1 MKKLYIAL
9 FFTILAITS
18 HAQNTWTGLTGPSG
32 GRISD
37 VQNDGTT
44 KIFTLNQDFGAI
56 FRSTDDGGTWTQITP
71 AGMFVYGMLVETN
84 KVYAIE
90 FGGSGTY
97 FLNTST
103 DGGATWQRKNTTSS
117 FKAERLYR
125 TPQGIELIAW
135 SSLNGDAY
143 ISIDDGVTWTSFY
156 TRAIS
161 ERIFSVVSDS
171 DGDVFL
177 SSSLGV
183 FRHLH
188 PSAGQWLNSSF
199 ANVYPATVGTVYNQN
214 MGIDASNKLYLLVNS
229 YNGSNIDKLV
239 GSDTNGN
246 SWTDLLPTSG
256 FSTPSFSSSQLFC
269 SSNGVFLT
277 HGNPQKIYKSS
288 GFNLSWTEYTTSPG
302 AAYTNTQVTA
312 LKFIPTTTKAFIG
325 TSGDGVFISLNAT
338 PTPTWSLA
346 TKGINSLDGRDVKFT
361 STGRILYLVNSGL
374 GYWYSDNQG
383 VDWSFKQISSIY
395 SMNEI
400 IVSGTTLIAY
410 GAFSN
415 VYQSTNNGDTWI
427 SLPETDPS
435 TQLLNGIVVKG
446 TELYASAS
454 NGGGTI
460 NKIYKS
466 IDYGGSWTSIG
477 IITGLPANSTF
488 GGIQPGLVINGNNK
502 LVVPVKN
509 TTANKWELYEV
520 ALTGGAATKLPV
532 DLTTNVFGKPTS
544 FFAVGNKI
552 YWSDDTYIYLS
563 TDNGATWKTITFSNQ
578 KVIPV
583 ITYGTPNRNGIGA
596 SRYGVFFT
604 SADDGLSWNSFTS
617 PNSSSVIRSVA
628 TNASNVS
635 YAAASFSP
643 ALKYV
648 SPLAI
653 DPATLPPYVN
663 FDWAPLG
670 IAPLGGPY
678 GGYMSKVLKGNSGKL
693 FLVAGYNLYNTTN
706 MSTAWTK
713 VVDPSFNFGLL
724 DIIVEPGTGH
734 FYTVGGQHLFKS
746 TNEGQN
752 WTQVSTT
759 GIFNAAP
766 SIQLTSSGIFW
777 ANDATNV
784 RRSLDGG
791 VTWSTVY
798 SSSAHVGYD
807 DNTIATKSDT
817 IFIVDSNA
825 GGIVRSTNANV
836 TVPTFT
842 PVNNGLATPTS
853 TPYFVTFAQ
862 SEAIAWS
869 YQNIYRYN
877 AGTNNWDNIKGNLPS
892 ATISSVFCKTDM
904 EYYIFAQANSTGSGV
919 YRTLDGG
926 ATWTKLYSGDLQASN
941 VIFDGTTNLYASVV
955 DDQFYHSADN
965 GTTWTQ
971 WSTGINE
978 LYPYNIR
985 MINNQRL
992 FFTTMENSRSS
1003 SFVSLD
1009 KGATWTKTTPALS
1022 RIFPMPD
1029 GSYLAT
1035 GGSNLY
1041 KSTDGGATWP
1051 VVTTNGAMKDIA
1063 TADGITFYGI
1073 SGTAIYTKTASG
1085 AWNQLA
1091 VTGLPVMTN
1100 PIDNVA
1106 VDADNKAYIIFK
1118 NQNNSYKPDLYQIAF
1133 GSAYKM
1139 NFTTN
1144 PVNIQ
1149 FYKGKTYAFDG
1160 AGTLYSTVDGATWTS
1175 KASPTG
1181 TKFIIGHL
1189 DYFFI
1194 LDYNGAVWLSRDL
1207 GTTWQNVGDSMTQSF
1222 VDVFFNPND
1231 GVVYGAVQGNYQRKS
1246 KIILPQETQAPLV
1259 NQVSPSTG
1267 PTNPIDLLTPVTL
1280 QITFDEMVNPVA
1292 GKKIKIVD
1300 LANPGTP
1307 LGTMDVTLGT
1317 QNGST
1322 FTFNP
1327 ATFTPAVTFSYTKIY
1342 FISIDP
1348 GAFVDVNAV
1357 PNAFV
1362 GIVGTNTW
1370 RFSTR
1375 TDDLQSPIVITKSP
1389 VDNATGVAYN
1399 TTLQITFDENIYAGS
1414 GKTIKLYDASL
1425 PATPLQ
1431 TFSATNGVI
1440 TGGKTVTFTPSFQ
1453 LVNGKS
1459 YYILVDAGAFTD
1471 LFGNSYAGIT
1481 SNLDWNFTAL
1491 YIDVQAPVVSTF
1503 TPANNATDVS
1513 FSPTLQL
1520 TFNEDIQTVGGKTLR
1535 IYDSSAPSTPI
1546 GTIDALTGTISGGK
1560 TVSYIPSTVLSGSKT
1575 YHVLVDAG
1583 AIKDL
1588 AGNLF
1593 SGISSNTVWKF
1604 STILVDTQAP
1614 VLTLFAPTNN
1624 QSNVA
1629 IGTTLSLT
1637 FDENIKATTGKK
1649 IKLFDST
1656 DPVTPIE
1663 NIDAS
1668 AGTISAKSITFTLTK
1683 ALTGSK
1689 TYYVLID
1696 NGAIT
1701 DIAGNAF
1708 AGISST
1714 TTWRFSTD
1722 AIAPSLTQLTP
1733 ANNSTDISFSPTLE
1747 LRFDEDILAVTGK
1760 KIDLYVAGSAN
1771 PVATVDAST
1780 AVITGKVATF
1790 TLANALI
1797 SSSVYHVLVAN
1808 GAFTDIS
1815 GNPFVGITL
1824 SSEWTFTTR
1833 DGLPPVITLLE
1844 PADDATE
1851 VSLTSTLKI
1860 TFNEN
1865 ITKVLGKKLVLY
1877 EASQPSTP
1885 LKTMDISTGVLTGK
1899 TLSFIPG
1906 NILAYNKSYFVLVE
1920 SGAVAD
1926 ASGNEFLGIGFPT
1939 QWQFSTETDSQK
1951 PAIAYSGGGDLTKGS
1966 GSYLIAA
1973 TITDN
1978 KLVGGAKVFYRGI
1991 SSESSGAFTSSSLV
2005 LNSSTSKYEFSV
2017 PESAYDKYGIE
2028 FYLEASDVA
2037 GNSVTSPAI
2046 ANNFYYSYLKFSA
2059 ASAPPLAGLAFGGTL
2074 ASYRMISV
2082 PYKLAD
2088 NKVTTIFAEL
2098 GSANKSKWRLLTYFS
2113 DTKWNDYPTDFTT
2126 IERGVGYWINIK
2138 DATEI
2143 FIEGASTE
2151 GTNKSTL
2158 FGKTF
2163 NPGWNQIGNPY
2174 PVAISWNAIKA
2185 AIPAASSLGVLKVYK
2200 DGFQNGDI
2208 LQPLEGGFVFNSGA
2222 AVTISIPLPASAG
2235 GRQNNFVETRLDNPN
2250 WALDINMKQGEV
2262 KYELAGIGMHPQAN
2276 LQFDAF
2282 DDLNPPHFADYA
2294 EIQFPHP
2301 SEIIKKFSRD
2311 VVPTQNSY
2319 TWEFEVD
2326 SNLPGLSE
2334 LYWNNT
2340 RFGENSKELYLYDVE
2355 LQKLVDMRTESKYQ
2369 FDARTSSRF
2378 KIFFGDD
2385 LKKEIKP
2392 ERITLGIAYP
2402 NPAQSQ
2408 TTIPFTL
2415 SENGSVYHVSLEI
2428 FDSMGKKVGTLVQGD
2443 FTSGFYNA
2451 IWDFSGAQSAQGIY
2465 HVRLEAKSRQGIE
2478 IRSGKI
2484 VISK

>member
-1 MKKLYIAL
+1 M
-9 FFTILAITS
+9 
-18 HAQNTWTGLTGPSG
+18 
-32 GRISD
+32 
-37 VQNDGTT
+37 
-44 KIFTLNQDFGAI
+44 
-56 FRSTDDGGTWTQITP
+56 
-71 AGMFVYGMLVETN
+71 
-84 KVYAIE
+84 
-90 FGGSGTY
+90 
-97 FLNTST
+97 
-103 DGGATWQRKNTTSS
+103 
-117 FKAERLYR
+117 
-125 TPQGIELIAW
+125 
-135 SSLNGDAY
+135 
-143 ISIDDGVTWTSFY
+143 
-156 TRAIS
+156 
-161 ERIFSVVSDS
+161 
-171 DGDVFL
+171 
-177 SSSLGV
+177 
-183 FRHLH
+183 
-188 PSAGQWLNSSF
+188 
-199 ANVYPATVGTVYNQN
+199 
-214 MGIDASNKLYLLVNS
+214 
-229 YNGSNIDKLV
+229 
-239 GSDTNGN
+239 
-246 SWTDLLPTSG
+246 
-256 FSTPSFSSSQLFC
+256 
-269 SSNGVFLT
+269 
-277 HGNPQKIYKSS
+277 
-288 GFNLSWTEYTTSPG
+288 
-302 AAYTNTQVTA
+302 
-312 LKFIPTTTKAFIG
+312 
-325 TSGDGVFISLNAT
+325 
-338 PTPTWSLA
+338 
-346 TKGINSLDGRDVKFT
+346 
-361 STGRILYLVNSGL
+361 
-374 GYWYSDNQG
+374 
-383 VDWSFKQISSIY
+383 
-395 SMNEI
+395 
-400 IVSGTTLIAY
+400 
-410 GAFSN
+410 
-415 VYQSTNNGDTWI
+415 
-427 SLPETDPS
+427 
-435 TQLLNGIVVKG
+435 
-446 TELYASAS
+446 
-454 NGGGTI
+454 
-460 NKIYKS
+460 
-466 IDYGGSWTSIG
+466 
-477 IITGLPANSTF
+477 
-488 GGIQPGLVINGNNK
+488 
-502 LVVPVKN
+502 
-509 TTANKWELYEV
+509 
-520 ALTGGAATKLPV
+520 
-532 DLTTNVFGKPTS
+532 
-544 FFAVGNKI
+544 
-552 YWSDDTYIYLS
+552 
-563 TDNGATWKTITFSNQ
+563 
-578 KVIPV
+578 PV
-583 ITYGTPNRNGIGA
+583 ITYGTPNRTGIGVG
-596 SRYGVFFT
+596 RPGVFFT
-604 SADDGLSWNSFTS
+604 SGDDGLTWNSFS
-617 PNSSSVIRSVA
+617 LPNSGSVVRAVA

-635 YAAASFSP
+635 FAAATTSP

-648 SPLAI
+648 NPVVV
-653 DPATLPPYVN
+653 DPATIPPYVN
-663 FDWAPLG
+663 FNWASMN
-670 IAPLGGPY
+670 GPY
-678 GGYMSKVLKGNSGKL
+678 GGYIPKVIKGNSGKF
-693 FLVAGYNLYNTTN
+693 FLVAGNNLYSTPN
-706 MSTAWTK
+706 MATAWTK
-713 VVDPSFNFGLL
+713 VVPSFNYSLI

-746 TNEGQN
+746 TNEGLN
-752 WTQVSTT
+752 WTQVSST
-759 GIFNAAP
+759 GVFNAGPTIRQA
-766 SIQLTSSGIFW
+766 SSVLFW
-777 ANDATNV
+777 ANDGNNV

-798 SSSAHVGYD
+798 SSTAHNGYNY
-807 DNTIATKSDT
+807 NTIATNSNT
-817 IFIVDSNA
+817 IFIVDND
-825 GGIVRSTNANV
+825 GIKRSIDGNV

-842 PVNNGLATPTS
+842 PVNTGLATPTTVS
-853 TPYFVTFAQ
+853 YNVTFAQ

-877 AGTNNWDNIKGNLPS
+877 AGSWVDIKGTTLPT
-892 ATISSVFCKTDM
+892 ALTISSVFCKTDL
-904 EYYIFAQANSTGSGV
+904 EYYIFAQANSPGSGV
-919 YRTLDGG
+919 YRTIDGG
-926 ATWTKLYSGDLQASN
+926 ATWTKVYNNDLQAYSA
-941 VIFDGTTNLYASVV
+941 IFDGASTLYASAS
-955 DDQFYHSADN
+955 DYQFYYSANN

-978 LYPYNIR
+978 LYPNNIR

-992 FFTTMENSRSS
+992 FFTTTSNSGSS

-1009 KGATWTKTTPALS
+1009 KGITWSKSTPALS
-1022 RIFPMPD
+1022 KIFPMPD

-1035 GGSNLY
+1035 GTNISNVY

-1051 VVTTNGAMKDIA
+1051 TFTTTNTITDIS
-1063 TADGITFYGI
+1063 TADGNTLYGI
-1073 SGTAIYTKTASG
+1073 FYNFIYTKTPST
-1085 AWNQLA
+1085 AWTQLA
-1091 VTGLPVMTN
+1091 VTGLPVITN
-1100 PIDNVA
+1100 GIDNIA
-1106 VDADNKAYIIFK
+1106 VDSDNKAYIIFK
-1118 NQNNSYKPDLYQIAF
+1118 NQNNSFKPELYQIAS

-1144 PVNIQ
+1144 PVSIQ
-1149 FYKGKTYAFDG
+1149 YYKDSTYIFDG
-1160 AGTLYSTVDGATWTS
+1160 GGKVYATKDGVIWKS
-1175 KASPTG
+1175 KPTPTG

-1194 LDYNGAVWLSRDL
+1194 LDYNGAVWLSRDRA
-1207 GTTWQNVGDSMTQSF
+1207 TTWQNVGDSMQQRF

-1231 GVVYGAVQGNYQRKS
+1231 GVVYGAVQGGYQRKS
-1246 KIILPQETQAPLV
+1246 AIILPAEMGAPTITVFSPAKETINLL
-1259 NQVSPSTG
+1259 
-1267 PTNPIDLLTPVTL
+1267 PTPTFNL
-1280 QITFDEMVNPVA
+1280 QITFNETVNPVA
-1292 GKKIKIVD
+1292 GKKIKIHDATNTV
-1300 LANPGTP
+1300 TP
-1307 LGTMDVTLGT
+1307 LGSLDVTLGT
-1317 QNGST
+1317 VNGNT

-1327 ATFTPAVTFSYTKIY
+1327 SQFTPAVTFNFSKNYYVI
-1342 FISIDP
+1342 IEP
-1348 GAFVDVNAV
+1348 GAFLDVNAS
-1357 PNAFV
+1357 PNAFGPEV
-1362 GIVGTNTW
+1362 FTQTAW
-1370 RFSTR
+1370 RFSTLANDGLAPVVTAR
-1375 TDDLQSPIVITKSP
+1375 SP
-1389 VDNATGVAYN
+1389 VDDATNVAYN
-1399 TTLQITFDENIYAGS
+1399 STLQITFDENISAGS
-1414 GKTIKLYDASL
+1414 GKTIRLYESPSTLVQSFDAS
-1425 PATPLQ
+1425 T
-1431 TFSATNGVI
+1431 GII
-1440 TGGKTVTFTPSFQ
+1440 TGGKTITFTPSSS
-1453 LVNGKS
+1453 LGNGKS
-1459 YYILVDAGAFTD
+1459 YYVLVDAGAFTD
-1471 LFGNSYAGIT
+1471 MFGNPSAAIT
-1481 SNLDWNFTAL
+1481 VNTAWNFNSL
-1491 YIDVQAPVVSTF
+1491 FVDVTAPVVSTYS
-1503 TPANNATDVS
+1503 PANNTTGVS
-1513 FSPTLQL
+1513 FSPAPTLQL
-1520 TFNEDIQTVGGKTLR
+1520 TFNEDIQTATGKTLR

-1546 GTIDALTGTISGGK
+1546 ETINAVSGTITGGK
-1560 TVSYIPSTVLSGSKT
+1560 TVSYTPSTVLSGSKT

-1629 IGTTLSLT
+1629 IGTSLSLT

-1668 AGTISAKSITFTLTK
+1668 AGTINAKSITFTLTK

-1701 DIAGNAF
+1701 DIASNPYV
-1708 AGISST
+1708 GISVST
-1714 TTWRFSTD
+1714 TWKFSTD

-1733 ANNSTDISFSPTLE
+1733 ANNSSDISFSPTLE

-1760 KIDLYVAGSAN
+1760 KIDLYIAGSAN

-1780 AVITGKVATF
+1780 AIITGKIATF

-1899 TLSFIPG
+1899 ILSFIPG

-1951 PAIAYSGGGDLTKGS
+1951 PVIAYSGAGDLTKGS

-1991 SSESSGAFTSSSLV
+1991 ASESSGAFTSSTLV

-2017 PESAYDKYGIE
+2017 PESAFDKYGIE
-2028 FYLEASDVA
+2028 FYLEASDAA

-2088 NKVTTIFAEL
+2088 NKVATIFAEL

-2126 IERGVGYWINIK
+2126 IERGVGYWINVK

-2151 GTNKSTL
+2151 GSNKSTL
-2158 FGKTF
+2158 FSKTF

-2174 PVAISWNAIKA
+2174 PVAISWNTIKA

-2208 LQPLEGGFVFNSGA
+2208 LQPLEGGFVFNRGA

-2250 WALDINMKQGEV
+2250 WALDINMRQGEV

-2282 DDLNPPHFADYA
+2282 DDVNPPHFADYA

-2311 VVPTQNSY
+2311 VVPPQNSY
-2319 TWEFEVD
+2319 TWEFDID

-2355 LQKLVDMRTESKYQ
+2355 LQKLVDMRTENKYQ

-2465 HVRLEAKSRQGIE
+2465 HIRLEAKSRQGVE